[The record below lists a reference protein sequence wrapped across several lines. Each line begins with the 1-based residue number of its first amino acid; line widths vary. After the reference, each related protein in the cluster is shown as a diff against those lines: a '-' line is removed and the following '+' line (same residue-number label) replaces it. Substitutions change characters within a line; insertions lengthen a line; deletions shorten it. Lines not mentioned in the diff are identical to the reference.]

1 MVHSASEEGMAS
13 GKTEALNRWNKHLG
27 KCKKNS
33 EGQTRRYMTK
43 YLTAAKKIREGLAP
57 RDIQRETGICP
68 ETTRRVQKMID
79 QGLIR

>member
-1 MVHSASEEGMAS
+1 MVRSASEAGMAS
-13 GKTEALNRWNKHLG
+13 SKTEALNRWNKHLG

-43 YLTAAKKIREGLAP
+43 YLTAAKRYAKGLRP
-57 RDIQRETGICP
+57 EISRETGICP

-79 QGLIR
+79 QGLI